1 MLYHGQLL
9 NKFEDLR
16 QTGIIYH
23 GTWLFYDNNSGNPI
37 FYNDLTVLI
46 FLVVYLACPYIS
58 TSNPEL

>member
-1 MLYHGQLL
+1 MLYRGQLL

-37 FYNDLTVLI
+37 FCNDFTVLI
-46 FLVVYLACPYIS
+46 FLVICLAFPYIGS
-58 TSNPEL
+58 SNPDL